1 MVMIGIDLGTTNSL
15 AALWQ
20 DNRTILI
27 PNALGEY
34 LTPSV
39 VGLDDNGALLVG
51 KVAQER
57 LISHPNLTT
66 SCFKRLMGTTSKI
79 KLGEQQFSPEE
90 LSSMVLR
97 KIREDAEQY
106 LQQPITEAI
115 ISVPAYFNDNQRSAT
130 KTAAQLA
137 GLYIE
142 RLVNEPSAAA
152 LAARMSNASEEQT
165 FLVFDLG
172 GGTLDVSIVDC
183 FDNVIEIIAVAGD
196 NHLGG
201 VDFDNL
207 IVDYFCRKNQLIY
220 NNLSPEIKAVLQSNA
235 ELCKQQLSEQQEVHM
250 FLRFEDQTYSILLTQ
265 ELLVAIFMPLL
276 KRTEKVIRRALADC
290 NFPSI
295 DDVLM
300 VGGSSKMPIVRGYVN
315 QLFSKVPTLTHSP
328 DTIIAEGAGI
338 YAGIKSRNDEIRDIM
353 MTDVCP
359 FSLGIG
365 AKNDRT
371 DLRTHVA
378 MMIERNSL
386 LPSSISKYFTTLYDG
401 QTCLDITIYQGEE
414 FYTDENIYLGE
425 LSMPLP
431 SAPAGVEGVEV
442 RFSYDINGILQ
453 VEVYHE
459 KTDVRKQVVII
470 GEYNILTEDEIKK
483 KLNDLEKIKLHPAQD
498 EENRLLSAWG
508 ERLYTESL
516 GEARENIVRCLGYF
530 NQALN
535 SQRPHRIRRARKKV
549 NDYFEKLTQQHL
561 IGNRQPD
568 NFTPDTDQ
576 GDEA

>member
-1 MVMIGIDLGTTNSL
+1 MAVIGIDLGTTNSL

-20 DNRTILI
+20 DNKVTLI
-27 PNALGEY
+27 PNALGDY

-39 VGLDDNGALLVG
+39 VGLDDDGALLVG

-57 LISHPNLTT
+57 LISHPHLTA
-66 SCFKRLMGTTSKI
+66 SCFKRRMGTTGKI
-79 KLGEQQFSPEE
+79 ALGEQQFSPEE

-130 KTAAQLA
+130 KAAAQLA

-152 LAARMSNASEEQT
+152 LAARMSNTGEDQT

-172 GGTLDVSIVDC
+172 GGTLDVSVVDC

-201 VDFDNL
+201 EDFDNL
-207 IVDYFCRKNQLIY
+207 LVDYFCRQNQLVY
-220 NNLSPEIKAVLQSNA
+220 STLSPATKAILQSNA
-235 ELCKQQLSEQQEVHM
+235 ELCKQQLSEQQQVHM
-250 FLRFEDQTYSILLTQ
+250 FLRLEDQTYSILLTQ
-265 ELLVAIFMPLL
+265 ELLAEIFMPLL
-276 KRTEKVIRRALADC
+276 KRTEKVIQRALADS
-290 NFPSI
+290 NFSSI

-315 QLFSKVPTLTHSP
+315 RLFSKAPTLTRSP
-328 DTIIAEGAGI
+328 DVIIAEGAGI
-338 YAGIKSRNDEIRDIM
+338 YAGIKSRNGEIRDIM

-365 AKNDRT
+365 AKNDRS
-371 DLRTHVA
+371 DLRAHVA

-386 LPSSISKYFTTLYDG
+386 LPSSISKYFTTLHDG
-401 QTCLDITIYQGEE
+401 QTSLNISIYQGEE
-414 FYTDENIYLGE
+414 FYADENICLGE
-425 LSMPLP
+425 LNMPLP

-453 VEVYHE
+453 VEVSHE
-459 KTDVRKQVVII
+459 KTQVRKQVVII
-470 GEYNILTEDEIKK
+470 GEYNTLTEEDIQQ
-483 KLNDLEKIKLHPAQD
+483 KLAELEKIKLHPAQD
-498 EENRLLSAWG
+498 EQNRLLSAWG

-516 GEARENIVRCLGYF
+516 GEVRENIVRCLGYF

-535 SQRPHRIRRARKKV
+535 SQRPHRIRQARKKV
-549 NDYFEKLTQQHL
+549 TDYFEQLTQQHF
-561 IGNRQPD
+561 IGNRQPSD
-568 NFTPDTDQ
+568 FMPDTDQ
-576 GDEA
+576 GDEE